1 MKTKILLVDDE
12 PDVLE
17 ILSKKLVGA
26 GFLTVTA
33 FDGIQGLKK
42 TKEEK
47 PDLVLLDIMMP
58 NKDGFT
64 MLRDLQSDTDLR
76 RIPVIMVSAKSEADY
91 LFECRNLGAADY
103 LIKPIDFDELLKYIK
118 KYTLAEP
125 EV

>member
-17 ILSKKLVGA
+17 ILSKKLQAA

-33 FDGIQGLKK
+33 SDGIQGLKK
-42 TKEEK
+42 SREEK
-47 PDLVLLDIMMP
+47 PDLVLLDIIMP

-64 MLRDLQSDTDLR
+64 MLRELQSETDLS
-76 RIPVIMVSAKSEADY
+76 RIPVIMVSAKSEADS
-91 LFECRNLGAADY
+91 LFEGRDLGATDY
-103 LIKPIDFDELLKYIK
+103 LIKPIDFDELLRYIK

-125 EV
+125 EL

>member
-17 ILSKKLVGA
+17 ILSKKLEAA
-26 GFLTVTA
+26 GFLTA
-33 FDGIQGLKK
+33 RASDGNEGVKK
-42 TKEEK
+42 TREEK

-64 MLRDLQSDTDLR
+64 MLRDLQSDADLR
-76 RIPVIMVSAKSEADY
+76 RIPVIMVSAKSEVDS
-91 LFECRNLGAADY
+91 LFEGRDLGATDY
-103 LIKPIDFDELLKYIK
+103 LIKPVNFEELLKYIK

-125 EV
+125 EL

>member
-17 ILSKKLVGA
+17 ILSKKLETA
-26 GFLTVTA
+26 GFLTVRA
-33 FDGIQGLKK
+33 SDGNSGLKK
-42 TKEEK
+42 TREEK

-58 NKDGFT
+58 DKDGFT
-64 MLRDLQSDTDLR
+64 MLRDLQSDTELR
-76 RIPVIMVSAKSEADY
+76 RIPVIMVSAKSEADS
-91 LFECRNLGAADY
+91 LFAGRDLGATDY
-103 LIKPIDFDELLKYIK
+103 LIKPINFEELLKYIK

>member
-17 ILSKKLVGA
+17 ILSKKLQAA

-33 FDGIQGLKK
+33 ADGNQGLKK
-42 TKEEK
+42 TREEK

-64 MLRDLQSDTDLR
+64 MLRDLQSETDLR
-76 RIPVIMVSAKSEADY
+76 RIPVIMVSAKSEADS
-91 LFECRNLGAADY
+91 LFEGRDLGATDY
-103 LIKPIDFDELLKYIK
+103 LIKPIDFDELLRYIK

-125 EV
+125 EL

>member
-17 ILSKKLVGA
+17 ILSKKLQTA

-33 FDGIQGLKK
+33 SDGNQGLAK
-42 TKEEK
+42 TREEK
-47 PDLVLLDIMMP
+47 PDLVLLDILMP

-64 MLRDLQSDTDLR
+64 MLCDLQSDTDLR
-76 RIPVIMVSAKSEADY
+76 KIPVIMVSAKSEANS
-91 LFECRNLGAADY
+91 LFEGRNLGATDY
-103 LIKPIDFDELLKYIK
+103 LIKPIDFDELLRYIK

-125 EV
+125 EL

>member
-1 MKTKILLVDDE
+1 MKAKILLVDDE

-17 ILSKKLVGA
+17 VLSKKLQAA

-58 NKDGFT
+58 NKDGFA
-64 MLRDLQSDTDLR
+64 MLRDLQSDRELR
-76 RIPVIMVSAKSEADY
+76 CIPVIMVSAKSEVDS
-91 LFECRNLGAADY
+91 LFEGRDLGATDY
-103 LIKPIDFDELLKYIK
+103 LIKPINFEELLKYIN

-125 EV
+125 EL

>member
-1 MKTKILLVDDE
+1 MKAKILLVDDE

-17 ILSKKLVGA
+17 VLSRKLQAA

-33 FDGIQGLKK
+33 SDGIQGLKK
-42 TKEEK
+42 SREEK

-64 MLRDLQSDTDLR
+64 MLRDLQSDKDLR
-76 RIPVIMVSAKSEADY
+76 GIPVIMVSAKKEVGS
-91 LFECRNLGAADY
+91 LFEGRNLGATDY
-103 LIKPIDFDELLKYIK
+103 LIKPIDFEELLKYIR

-125 EV
+125 EL

>member
-17 ILSKKLVGA
+17 ILSKKLISA

-33 FDGIQGLKK
+33 SDGIQGLEKS
-42 TKEEK
+42 KEEK

-64 MLRDLQSDTDLR
+64 LLRDLQSDAELS
-76 RIPVIMVSAKSEADY
+76 RIPVIMVSAKSEADS
-91 LFECRNLGAADY
+91 LFEGRNLGATDY
-103 LIKPIDFDELLKYIK
+103 LIKPINFDELLKYIR

-125 EV
+125 EL

>member
-17 ILSKKLVGA
+17 VLSKKLQAA

-33 FDGIQGLKK
+33 ADGIQGFKK
-42 TKEEK
+42 TREEK

-64 MLRDLQSDTDLR
+64 MLSDLQAEQDLR
-76 RIPVIMVSAKSEADY
+76 GIPVIMVSAKSEADS
-91 LFECRNLGAADY
+91 LFEGRNLGATDY
-103 LIKPIDFDELLKYIK
+103 LIKPINFEELLKYIR

-125 EV
+125 EL

>member
-12 PDVLE
+12 LDVLE
-17 ILSKKLVGA
+17 ILSKKLQAA
-26 GFLTVTA
+26 GFLTVIA
-33 FDGIQGLKK
+33 SDGIQGLKK

-76 RIPVIMVSAKSEADY
+76 RIPVIMVSARSEANS
-91 LFECRNLGAADY
+91 LFEGRNLGATDY
-103 LIKPIDFDELLKYIK
+103 LIKPINFEELLKYIK
-118 KYTLAEP
+118 KYTLAET
-125 EV
+125 EL

>member
-17 ILSKKLVGA
+17 ILSKKLQTA

-33 FDGIQGLKK
+33 SDGNQGLKK
-42 TKEEK
+42 TREEK

-64 MLRDLQSDTDLR
+64 MLRDLQSETDLR
-76 RIPVIMVSAKSEADY
+76 RIPVIMVSAKSEADS
-91 LFECRNLGAADY
+91 LFEGRDLGATDY
-103 LIKPIDFDELLKYIK
+103 LIKPIDFDELLRYIR
-118 KYTLAEP
+118 KYTLADP
-125 EV
+125 EL

>member
-12 PDVLE
+12 PDVLG
-17 ILSKKLVGA
+17 ILSKKLQAA
-26 GFLTVTA
+26 GFLTVIA
-33 FDGIQGLKK
+33 SDGIQGLKK

-76 RIPVIMVSAKSEADY
+76 RIPVIMVSARSEANS
-91 LFECRNLGAADY
+91 LFEGRNLGAIDY

-125 EV
+125 AA

>member
-12 PDVLE
+12 LDVLE
-17 ILSKKLVGA
+17 ILSKKLQAA
-26 GFLTVTA
+26 GFLTVIA
-33 FDGIQGLKK
+33 SDGIQGLKK

-76 RIPVIMVSAKSEADY
+76 RIPVIMVSARSEANS
-91 LFECRNLGAADY
+91 LFEGRNLGAIDY

-125 EV
+125 AA